1 MSGLYFPTRSFQI
14 YQTFAANTNLGK
26 TLFSAG
32 LLRVAATDKKASR
45 LFYLKPVQT
54 GYPVDSDAR
63 FVDKFVN
70 SKILNTKTLY
80 CYEKPVSPHIATDK
94 PPNDKDVLSRV
105 KSFISECQIQSGSN
119 GEGKL
124 ILETAGGVNSPLMSG
139 TAQCDFY
146 RPLRLPTILIGDSKL
161 GGISTTISSF
171 EALRLRGYDIP
182 AILLFHDSE
191 YNNFQYLR
199 EYFRNYDTRIHAIS
213 PPPPKNNTAETDHE
227 NLRDYFSS
235 TAQDFQNILKQLNEW
250 HHIRF
255 DRLESMEKKTMKKI
269 WWPFTQH
276 QRVKNVTIID
286 SAHSDFLTTFNKNND
301 NEDVGQAQMKEMFD
315 ACASWWTQGLG
326 HGSAKLSLAA
336 SYAAG
341 RYGHVIFPECTHEP
355 ALDLAEKLL
364 EGVGKDWATRVFYS
378 DNGST
383 AVEVALKMA
392 LKTNLERNNIRDE
405 NSIKQTGK
413 EFLVFGIEG
422 SYHGDTIGA
431 MDACG
436 PNVYNDKVKW
446 YKPRGYWFEAPT
458 VHIKNGMYS
467 IDIPKSIHPD
477 NTKMTYFFPSLDSIF
492 NQDQLTTSDLVKIY
506 EEHIRRILSSFIG
519 SSEYQFGALILEPI
533 LMGAGGMKLV
543 DPLFQRVLIDEVR
556 RNKIPVIFD
565 EVFTGFWRLG
575 YRSGADLLG
584 KKPDIATYAK
594 LITGGLIPLAVTL
607 TTESIFENFIG
618 SEKTDALLHGHSYTA
633 HPTGCFVAKTSLD
646 EYERL
651 NKNSLH
657 WNLAK
662 SQWADHE
669 KSSTASSY
677 KEPIVWSFWDKKI
690 VHRISHLPNVKGVVT
705 LGYASNASQSIVNEL
720 YSSFTSNNFGI
731 YARPLGNVVY
741 LMTSHVTLPDNI
753 RAVEEKLV
761 ECIKSSK

>member
-1 MSGLYFPTRSFQI
+1 MSVYFPTRSFQI

-32 LLRVAATDKKASR
+32 LLRAAATHKKVSK

-63 FVDKFVN
+63 FVDSFVN
-70 SKILNTKTLY
+70 SKILNTRTLY
-80 CYEKPVSPHIATDK
+80 SYEKPVSPHIATDK

-105 KSFISECQIQSGSN
+105 KSYIAECQIQLGSN
-119 GEGKL
+119 DEGKL
-124 ILETAGGVNSPLMSG
+124 ILETAGGVNSPIMSG
-139 TAQCDFY
+139 TLQCEFY

-171 EALRLRGYDIP
+171 EALHLRGYDIP
-182 AILLFHDSE
+182 AILLFHDTE
-191 YNNFQYLR
+191 YNNFQYLK
-199 EYFRNYDTRIHAIS
+199 EYFRKYDTCIHSIS
-213 PPPPKNNTAETDHE
+213 PPPPKNSAAEKDHE

-235 TAQDFQNILKQLNEW
+235 TSQDFQAILKQLNEW
-250 HHIRF
+250 HHLRF

-286 SAHSDFLTTFNKNND
+286 SAHDDFMITFNRNND
-301 NEDVGQAQMKEMFD
+301 SEGAGQVQMKEMFD

-326 HGSAKLSLAA
+326 HGSSKLSLAA

-341 RYGHVIFPECTHEP
+341 RYGHVIFPECIHEP

-364 EGVGKDWATRVFYS
+364 EGVGKGWATRVFYS

-383 AVEVALKMA
+383 AIEVALKMA
-392 LKTNLERNNIRDE
+392 LKTNLKRNNIKDE
-405 NSIKQTGK
+405 DAIKQATEK
-413 EFLVFGIEG
+413 EFLIFGIEG

-436 PNVYNDKVKW
+436 PNVYNEKVKW

-458 VHIKNGMYS
+458 VYLKNGMYLV
-467 IDIPKSIHPD
+467 DIPKSIHPD
-477 NTKMTYFFPSLDSIF
+477 HTNMTYSVPSFDLIF
-492 NQDQLTTSDLVKIY
+492 NQDQPIASDLVKIY
-506 EEHIRRILSSFIG
+506 EDHIGRILSSCIH
-519 SSEYQFGALILEPI
+519 SNKYQFGALILEPI

-556 RNKIPVIFD
+556 KNKIPVIFD
-565 EVFTGFWRLG
+565 EVFTGLWRLG
-575 YRSGADLLG
+575 CRSGADLLG

-594 LITGGLIPLAVTL
+594 LLTGGLIPLATTL
-607 TTESIFENFIG
+607 TTESVFENFIG

-633 HPTGCFVAKTSLD
+633 HPIGCSVARASLD
-646 EYERL
+646 EYEEF

-657 WNLAK
+657 WNTAK
-662 SQWADHE
+662 SQWAYNENTSDG
-669 KSSTASSY
+669 SN
-677 KEPIVWSFWDKKI
+677 KEPIVWSFWDKEV
-690 VHRISHLPNVKGVVT
+690 VHHLSHLPKVKGVMT
-705 LGYASNASQSIVNEL
+705 LGYASNASQAIVKEL
-720 YSSFTSNNFGI
+720 YSSFTSKNFGI

-741 LMTSHVTLPDNI
+741 LMTSHITSPTNI